1 MGATG
6 SSQSSSSSSGG
17 GGSYPG
23 ANATTQQRQS
33 QPAPRPSQPSLPPT
47 QQPQRQANS
56 LQGIGTRQNRTPGAF
71 SVSGPAQ
78 YQVTIPPGVRP
89 GQTFQVSINQQR
101 VLVRCPETMRP
112 GQELRI
118 TLPRNGSGAVGGG
131 SGCGRERNGGEP
143 EFSGAAGIHSHD
155 SSGGE
160 GWPAGEF

>member
-118 TLPRNGSGAVGGG
+118 TLPRNGSGAGGG